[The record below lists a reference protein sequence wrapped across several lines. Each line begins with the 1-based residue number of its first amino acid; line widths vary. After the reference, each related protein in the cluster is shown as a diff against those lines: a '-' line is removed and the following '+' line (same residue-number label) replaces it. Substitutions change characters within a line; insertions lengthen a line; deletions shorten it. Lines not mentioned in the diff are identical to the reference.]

1 MGYRKSIRWV
11 APIQIFSSVL
21 IFTLSAALFLL
32 SLVCLGFYLKFK
44 KTFNYLKEIE
54 NDNFLMEARFKDLE
68 KNLELKESQH
78 RLSMESLKESFE
90 HERRSMEEKKI
101 EIQTKEK
108 DFEISIAK
116 LTEDLEEQRDLKTKV
131 TSQKKSSEV
140 RLGHIAE
147 TLAPFLDQFE
157 FEPEECSFLGQ
168 PIDYVSFGQEEITFI
183 EVKSG
188 KSQLS
193 SKQRKIR
200 DQIIE
205 GKVAWKEVRIK

>member
-1 MGYRKSIRWV
+1 MFLELLLLASI
-11 APIQIFSSVL
+11 
-21 IFTLSAALFLL
+21 LL
-32 SLVCLGFYLKFK
+32 SSYIFFKFK
-44 KTFNYLKEIE
+44 KRLKNLEDIEKNNFLLQGRIKEIE
-54 NDNFLMEARFKDLE
+54 QDFAARENTYKH
-68 KNLELKESQH
+68 NLSTLQ
-78 RLSMESLKESFE
+78 ESFKL
-90 HERRSMEEKKI
+90 ERESIQEKKI

-108 DFEISIAK
+108 GYEVAIGK
-116 LTEDLEEQRDLKTKV
+116 LQDELKEQQALKAKV

-168 PIDYVSFGQEEITFI
+168 PIDYVSFGQDEITFI

-188 KSQLS
+188 NSQLS

-200 DQIIE
+200 DQVKN
-205 GKVAWKEVRIK
+205 GKIKWKEIRIK

>member
-1 MGYRKSIRWV
+1 MIYIISIAW
-11 APIQIFSSVL
+11 
-21 IFTLSAALFLL
+21 LFLC
-32 SLVCLGFYLKFK
+32 SFIFLKFK
-44 KTFNYLKEIE
+44 KRLKNLEDIEKNNSLLQGRIKEIE
-54 NDNFLMEARFKDLE
+54 QDFSARENTYKHNISTL
-68 KNLELKESQH
+68 Q
-78 RLSMESLKESFE
+78 ESFKL
-90 HERRSMEEKKI
+90 ERDSMQEKKI

-108 DFEISIAK
+108 GYEVAIGK
-116 LTEDLEEQRDLKTKV
+116 LQDDLREQQELKAKV

-168 PIDYVSFGQEEITFI
+168 PIDYVSFGQDEITFI

-188 KSQLS
+188 NSQLS

-200 DQIIE
+200 DQVKN
-205 GKVAWKEVRIK
+205 GKIKWKEIRIK

>member
-1 MGYRKSIRWV
+1 MPFPVRRGDRVLDVILFSLLIVFSI
-11 APIQIFSSVL
+11 
-21 IFTLSAALFLL
+21 SAG
-32 SLVCLGFYLKFK
+32 GFYLKFK
-44 KTFNYLKEIE
+44 KTFKYLKDIE
-54 NDNFLMEARFKDLE
+54 NDNFLIQARFKDLE
-68 KNLELKESQH
+68 KNLDLKEGQH

-90 HERRSMEEKKI
+90 HERKSIEEKKL

-108 DFEISIAK
+108 DFEIAVAK
-116 LTEDLEEQRDLKTKV
+116 LTQDLEEQKELKNKV

-168 PIDYVSFGQEEITFI
+168 PIDYVSFGQDEITFI

-200 DQIIE
+200 DQIKQ
-205 GKVAWKEVRIK
+205 GKVKWKEVRID

>member
-1 MGYRKSIRWV
+1 MFLELLLLASI
-11 APIQIFSSVL
+11 
-21 IFTLSAALFLL
+21 LL
-32 SLVCLGFYLKFK
+32 SSYIFFKFK
-44 KTFNYLKEIE
+44 KRLKNLEDIEKNNFLLQGRIKEIE
-54 NDNFLMEARFKDLE
+54 QDFAARENTYKH
-68 KNLELKESQH
+68 NLSTLQ
-78 RLSMESLKESFE
+78 ESFKL
-90 HERRSMEEKKI
+90 ERESIQEKKM

-108 DFEISIAK
+108 GYEVAIGK
-116 LTEDLEEQRDLKTKV
+116 LQDELKEQQALKAKV

-168 PIDYVSFGQEEITFI
+168 PIDYVSFGQDEITFI

-188 KSQLS
+188 NSQLS

-200 DQIIE
+200 DQVKN
-205 GKVAWKEVRIK
+205 GKIKWKEIRIK

>member
-1 MGYRKSIRWV
+1 
-11 APIQIFSSVL
+11 
-21 IFTLSAALFLL
+21 
-32 SLVCLGFYLKFK
+32 
-44 KTFNYLKEIE
+44 
-54 NDNFLMEARFKDLE
+54 
-68 KNLELKESQH
+68 
-78 RLSMESLKESFE
+78 MESLKESFN
-90 HERRSMEEKKI
+90 HERNSMEEKKR

-108 DFEISIAK
+108 YFEVSIAK
-116 LTEDLEEQRDLKTKV
+116 ITEDLEEQRGLKTKV

-168 PIDYVSFGQEEITFI
+168 PIDYISFGQDEVTFI

-193 SKQRKIR
+193 TKQRKIR
-200 DQIIE
+200 DQILD

>member
-1 MGYRKSIRWV
+1 MILTLSTCL
-11 APIQIFSSVL
+11 ALL
-21 IFTLSAALFLL
+21 IFLFL
-32 SLVCLGFYLKFK
+32 VFYLKFK
-44 KTFNYLKEIE
+44 KTFKYLKDIE
-54 NDNFLMEARFKDLE
+54 NDNYLIESRFKDLE
-68 KNLELKESQH
+68 KDLEIKENQH
-78 RLSMESLKESFE
+78 RLNMESLKESFE
-90 HERRSMEEKKI
+90 YERKSIEEKKL
-101 EIQTKEK
+101 EIKTKEK

-116 LTEDLEEQRDLKTKV
+116 LTEDLEEQRELKTKV

-168 PIDYVSFGQEEITFI
+168 PIDYVSFGQKEITFI
-183 EVKSG
+183 EIKSG

-200 DQIIE
+200 DQVID

>member
-1 MGYRKSIRWV
+1 MDFILFSLLIVSSIL
-11 APIQIFSSVL
+11 SV
-21 IFTLSAALFLL
+21 
-32 SLVCLGFYLKFK
+32 GFYLKLK
-44 KTFNYLKEIE
+44 KTFKYLKDIE
-54 NDNFLMEARFKDLE
+54 NDNFLIQARFKDLE
-68 KNLELKESQH
+68 NNLELKESEH

-90 HERRSMEEKKI
+90 HERKSIEEKKL

-108 DFEISIAK
+108 SFEIAVAK
-116 LTEDLEEQRDLKTKV
+116 LTEDLEEQKQLKNKV

-168 PIDYVSFGQEEITFI
+168 PIDYVSFGQDDITFI

-200 DQIIE
+200 DQIKD
-205 GKVAWKEVRIK
+205 GKVKWKEVRID

>member
-1 MGYRKSIRWV
+1 MIPALSISLLLV
-11 APIQIFSSVL
+11 
-21 IFTLSAALFLL
+21 TLT
-32 SLVCLGFYLKFK
+32 CLGVYLKFK
-44 KTFNYLKEIE
+44 KTFKYLKDIE
-54 NDNFLMEARFKDLE
+54 NDNFLTEARFKDLE
-68 KNLELKESQH
+68 KNLALKEVQH
-78 RLSMESLKESFE
+78 RFNIESLKESFK
-90 HERRSMEEKKI
+90 HERESIEEKKM

-116 LTEDLEEQRDLKTKV
+116 LTEDLEEQIDLKTKV

-157 FEPEECSFLGQ
+157 FNPEECSFLGQ
-168 PIDYVSFGQEEITFI
+168 PIDYISFGQDEITFVEI
-183 EVKSG
+183 KSG

-193 SKQRKIR
+193 SKQRRIR
-200 DQIIE
+200 DQVVD

>member
-1 MGYRKSIRWV
+1 MLFELLLLASIV
-11 APIQIFSSVL
+11 SSAFIF
-21 IFTLSAALFLL
+21 
-32 SLVCLGFYLKFK
+32 LKFK
-44 KTFNYLKEIE
+44 KRLKNLEDIEKDNFLLQGRIKEIE
-54 NDNFLMEARFKDLE
+54 QDFTARENTYKHNILT
-68 KNLELKESQH
+68 LQ
-78 RLSMESLKESFE
+78 ESFKL
-90 HERRSMEEKKI
+90 ERESIQEKKI

-108 DFEISIAK
+108 GYEVAIGK
-116 LTEDLEEQRDLKTKV
+116 LQDELKEQQALKAKV

-168 PIDYVSFGQEEITFI
+168 PIDYVSFGQDEITFI

-193 SKQRKIR
+193 SKQRRIR
-200 DQIIE
+200 DQVKN
-205 GKVAWKEVRIK
+205 GKVKWKEVRIN

>member
-1 MGYRKSIRWV
+1 LIYI
-11 APIQIFSSVL
+11 IFITWL
-21 IFTLSAALFLL
+21 LLSAFI
-32 SLVCLGFYLKFK
+32 FLKFK
-44 KTFNYLKEIE
+44 KRLKNLEDIEKDNFLLKGRIKEIE
-54 NDNFLMEARFKDLE
+54 QDFSSRENTYKDNISTL
-68 KNLELKESQH
+68 Q
-78 RLSMESLKESFE
+78 ESFKL
-90 HERRSMEEKKI
+90 ERESIQEKKI

-108 DFEISIAK
+108 GYEVAIGK
-116 LTEDLEEQRDLKTKV
+116 LQDELKEQQELKAKV

-168 PIDYVSFGQEEITFI
+168 PIDYVSFGQDEITFI

-193 SKQRKIR
+193 SKQRRIR
-200 DQIIE
+200 DQVKN
-205 GKVAWKEVRIK
+205 GKVKWKEVRIN

>member
-1 MGYRKSIRWV
+1 MIYI
-11 APIQIFSSVL
+11 IFITWL
-21 IFTLSAALFLL
+21 LLSAFI
-32 SLVCLGFYLKFK
+32 FLKFK
-44 KTFNYLKEIE
+44 KRLKNLEDIEKDNFLLKGRIKEIE
-54 NDNFLMEARFKDLE
+54 QDFSSRENTYKDNISTL
-68 KNLELKESQH
+68 Q
-78 RLSMESLKESFE
+78 ESFKL
-90 HERRSMEEKKI
+90 ERESIQEKKI

-108 DFEISIAK
+108 GYEVAIGK
-116 LTEDLEEQRDLKTKV
+116 LQDELKEQQELKAKV

-168 PIDYVSFGQEEITFI
+168 PIDYVSFGQDEITFI

-193 SKQRKIR
+193 SKQRRIR
-200 DQIIE
+200 DQVKN
-205 GKVAWKEVRIK
+205 GKVKWKEVRIN

>member
-1 MGYRKSIRWV
+1 LTFVLSISLALV
-11 APIQIFSSVL
+11 S
-21 IFTLSAALFLL
+21 LS
-32 SLVCLGFYLKFK
+32 CLAIYLKFK
-44 KTFNYLKEIE
+44 KTFNYLKDIE
-54 NDNFLMEARFKDLE
+54 NDNFLTEARFKDLE
-68 KNLELKESQH
+68 KNLQLKESQH
-78 RLSMESLKESFE
+78 RINMESLKESFK
-90 HERRSMEEKKI
+90 HERNSMEEKKR

-108 DFEISIAK
+108 YFEVSIAK
-116 LTEDLEEQRDLKTKV
+116 ITEDLEEQRGLKTKV

-168 PIDYVSFGQEEITFI
+168 PIDYISFGQDEVTFI

-193 SKQRKIR
+193 TKQRKIR
-200 DQIIE
+200 DQILD

>member
-1 MGYRKSIRWV
+1 MIYIISIAW
-11 APIQIFSSVL
+11 L
-21 IFTLSAALFLL
+21 LL
-32 SLVCLGFYLKFK
+32 SVFIFLKFK
-44 KTFNYLKEIE
+44 KRFKNLEDIEKDNFRLKGRIKEIE
-54 NDNFLMEARFKDLE
+54 QDFSARENTYKHNIFTL
-68 KNLELKESQH
+68 Q
-78 RLSMESLKESFE
+78 ESFKL
-90 HERRSMEEKKI
+90 ERESIQEKKI

-108 DFEISIAK
+108 GYEVAIGK
-116 LTEDLEEQRDLKTKV
+116 LQDELKEQKELKAKV

-168 PIDYVSFGQEEITFI
+168 PIDYVSFGQDEITFI

-200 DQIIE
+200 DQIKN
-205 GKVAWKEVRIK
+205 GKVKWKEVRIN

>member
-1 MGYRKSIRWV
+1 MDFILFSLLIVSSIL
-11 APIQIFSSVL
+11 AG
-21 IFTLSAALFLL
+21 
-32 SLVCLGFYLKFK
+32 GFYLKFK
-44 KTFNYLKEIE
+44 KTFKYLKDIE
-54 NDNFLMEARFKDLE
+54 NDNFLTQARFKDLE
-68 KNLELKESQH
+68 KNLDLKEGQH

-90 HERRSMEEKKI
+90 HERKSIEEKKL

-108 DFEISIAK
+108 DFQIAVAK
-116 LTEDLEEQRDLKTKV
+116 LTQDLEEQKELKNKV

-168 PIDYVSFGQEEITFI
+168 PIDYVSFGKDDITFI

-200 DQIIE
+200 DQIKQ
-205 GKVAWKEVRIK
+205 GKVKWKEVRID

>member
-1 MGYRKSIRWV
+1 M
-11 APIQIFSSVL
+11 
-21 IFTLSAALFLL
+21 
-32 SLVCLGFYLKFK
+32 
-44 KTFNYLKEIE
+44 
-54 NDNFLMEARFKDLE
+54 
-68 KNLELKESQH
+68 
-78 RLSMESLKESFE
+78 
-90 HERRSMEEKKI
+90 
-101 EIQTKEK
+101 
-108 DFEISIAK
+108 
-116 LTEDLEEQRDLKTKV
+116 
-131 TSQKKSSEV
+131 
-140 RLGHIAE
+140 GHIAE

-200 DQIIE
+200 DQIKE

>member
-1 MGYRKSIRWV
+1 MLFELLLLASIV
-11 APIQIFSSVL
+11 SSAFIF
-21 IFTLSAALFLL
+21 
-32 SLVCLGFYLKFK
+32 LKFK
-44 KTFNYLKEIE
+44 KRLKNLEDIE
-54 NDNFLMEARFKDLE
+54 KDNFLLQGRIREIEQDFAARENTYKH
-68 KNLELKESQH
+68 NLSTLQ
-78 RLSMESLKESFE
+78 ESFKL
-90 HERRSMEEKKI
+90 ERESIQEKKI

-108 DFEISIAK
+108 GYEVAIGK
-116 LTEDLEEQRDLKTKV
+116 LQDELKEQQALKAKV

-168 PIDYVSFGQEEITFI
+168 PIDYVSFGQDEITFI

-193 SKQRKIR
+193 SKQRRIR
-200 DQIIE
+200 DQVKN
-205 GKVAWKEVRIK
+205 GKVKWKEVRIN